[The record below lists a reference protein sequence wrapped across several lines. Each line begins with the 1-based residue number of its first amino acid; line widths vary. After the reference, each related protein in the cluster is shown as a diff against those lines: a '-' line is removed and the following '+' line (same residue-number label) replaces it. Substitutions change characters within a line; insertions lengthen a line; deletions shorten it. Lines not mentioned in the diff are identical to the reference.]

1 MLDEVEHLAVD
12 GVRVYAAIDR
22 GNLWCMV
29 RAPDKATFDA
39 QALAVGLKVYTN
51 PAQPAVLDPE
61 TQDVITH
68 AVEASGPLIPA
79 HGVTIAEIGDLVLTP
94 AVLDAGGNVTTPAVT
109 DGRFHINFWL
119 NSELVARGLWKQWA
133 VAWTLNGQPINQ
145 NHKEQGMAFQ
155 GIELIDPTTVT
166 SPSNTLL

>member
-39 QALAVGLKVYTN
+39 QALAVGLKVYMN
-51 PAQPAVLDPE
+51 SARPAVIDHE
-61 TQDVITH
+61 TQEVTIP

-79 HGVTIAEIGDLVLTP
+79 HGVTITEIGDLVLVP
-94 AVLDAGGNVTTPAVT
+94 AVLDDENNIITLAVT
-109 DGRFHINFWL
+109 DERYHVNFWL
-119 NSELVARGLWKQWA
+119 NADLVKLGGWKQWA
-133 VAWTLNGQPINQ
+133 VAWTLNGQPVDQNNQ
-145 NHKEQGMAFQ
+145 EQGMAFQ

-166 SPSNTLL
+166 SPSNRML